1 MIVRGAIVHEPALIA
16 LAAEPMAGSHA
27 PYLQQPEAF
36 AEEPRPILRRFQP
49 MGTSHVNGGTPST
62 ILMPVHHFRSLTDPG
77 SVAASGCSGWRTRRV
92 RWLHQ
97 WSDSPRT

>member
-49 MGTSHVNGGTPST
+49 MGTSHVNGDPALLPGAGQWRDGRQRDSVDHSDAGTP
-62 ILMPVHHFRSLTDPG
+62 LPELD
-77 SVAASGCSGWRTRRV
+77 
-92 RWLHQ
+92 
-97 WSDSPRT
+97 